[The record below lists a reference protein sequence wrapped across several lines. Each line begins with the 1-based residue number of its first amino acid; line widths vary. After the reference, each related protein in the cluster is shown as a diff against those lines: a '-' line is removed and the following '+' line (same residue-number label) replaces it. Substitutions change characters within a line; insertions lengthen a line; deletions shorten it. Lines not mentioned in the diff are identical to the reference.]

1 MEKLGLI
8 GIPGF
13 VVKLRSFATALLH
26 GIRNMPDDANAAE
39 AWMLTLADQT
49 LVMTKNGANRLGF
62 AVLLLFYRANGR
74 FPKKPIEIDDGTL
87 ERVARQLGAELDD
100 RDWYDTTSRTWK
112 RHRAEIR
119 AWLGFREATVA
130 DAELLEAWLRDR
142 VPAVGV
148 VPDQLA
154 ALLETRCRELSIE
167 APAPDRVDRIARAA
181 IHAHDSRFCNR
192 ILGCLVAGTRERL
205 EAPLRPAG
213 NESDSPVS
221 DPPAQPAPALLLRL
235 RSDPGRPGLV
245 GIQDE
250 LAKLELIRQIELPP
264 GLFDGALPHELERYR
279 RRVSTEAP
287 YELRRHPEA
296 ARLTWL
302 AVFVHLRSRTLT
314 DDLIDLLIET
324 IHHIG
329 ARAEHRVDRE
339 LLDDLKRV
347 AGKQNLLFEV
357 AGAAL
362 GKPDGIVR
370 DVVFPVVGEQT
381 LRDLVKEA
389 KATGPTYRTTLRT
402 VIRNSYKGHYR
413 RMVPQ
418 ILRRLEFRSNNEHH
432 RPVLSALDLLKRY
445 ADSKLQTFPAE
456 EVVPIDD
463 IVRGLWREAVVEKD
477 AEGRQRINRITYEIC
492 VLEAL
497 REKLRCKEVWVF
509 GAGRYRNPD
518 EDLPA
523 DFEAQRIPYYQA
535 LKLPLEADRFIADLQ
550 AEMREAL
557 RTLDAGMPANQLVRI
572 SRKRK
577 KDGWITVTPFDP
589 QPEPANLIALKAEIV
604 ATWPMTNL
612 LDMLK
617 EADLRLNFTDVLK
630 SSTAYETLDRSV
642 LRPRLLLGLNGIGTN
657 AGFQRMAGL
666 QSGTTAKDLAYV
678 RRRYITVDA
687 LRQAIAVV
695 ADGTLHAR
703 DPRIWGD
710 GTTAC
715 ASDSKHFGAW
725 DQNLTTQWHV
735 RYGGRGVMI
744 YWHVDKNSLCIH
756 SQLKSPSSSEVASMI
771 EGVVRHCTEMEVDRQ
786 YVDSHGQSTV
796 AFAFCRLLGFQLMPR
811 LKAIHVQKLSRP
823 DVGQPDAYPNLQAIL
838 TKPIDWELVRQQ
850 YDQMVKYVTAVRLGT
865 AEPESILRRF
875 VRSNIQHPTYKAFSE
890 LGRAVKTIFLC
901 QYLHSEALRREVNE
915 GLNVVEQWNSAND
928 FIFFARRGEM
938 ASNRREDHEISMLA
952 LHLLQNCMVYIN
964 TLMQQQVLAQPQ
976 WSGKLT
982 ARDLRALTPLIWE
995 HVNPYGRFEL
1005 DMEARLPI
1013 N

>member
-1 MEKLGLI
+1 MMESPK
-8 GIPGF
+8 
-13 VVKLRSFATALLH
+13 VKVLDGADAPERWILTP
-26 GIRNMPDDANAAE
+26 PDRA
-39 AWMLTLADQT
+39 
-49 LVMTKNGANRLGF
+49 LVMTKHHANRLGF
-62 AVLLLFYRANGR
+62 AVLLAFFRDRGR
-74 FPKKPIEIDDGTL
+74 FPGVASDVDRLIGEEI
-87 ERVARQLGAELDD
+87 ARQLAIEVPADFSLDLPGRTAE
-100 RDWYDTTSRTWK
+100 

-119 AWLGFREATVA
+119 ALLGFREATVA
-130 DAELLEAWLRDR
+130 DAERLEAWLRDR
-142 VPAVGV
+142 VPTVGAVT
-148 VPDQLA
+148 DQLA

-167 APAPDRVDRIARAA
+167 SPAPDRIDRIVRAA
-181 IHAHDSRFCNR
+181 IYAHDSRFCNDTVGR
-192 ILGCLVAGTRERL
+192 LAAGTRERL
-205 EAPLRPAG
+205 EALLRPAG
-213 NESDSPVS
+213 NESDNPTP
-221 DPPAQPAPALLLRL
+221 DPSGQPAPALLLRL
-235 RSDPGRPGLV
+235 RGDPGKPGLA

-250 LAKLELIRQIELPP
+250 LAKLDMVRQIALPP
-264 GLFDGALPHELERYR
+264 ALFDGVLPHELDRYR
-279 RRVSTEAP
+279 RRVAIEAP
-287 YELRRHPEA
+287 YELRRHPEP

-302 AVFVHLRSRTLT
+302 AAFVHLRSRTLT

-329 ARAEHRVDRE
+329 ARAEHRVERE

-347 AGKQNLLFEV
+347 GGKQSLLFEV

-362 GKPDGIVR
+362 EKPDGIVR

-418 ILRRLEFRSNNEHH
+418 ILQRLEFRSNNEHH

-445 ADSKLQTFPAE
+445 ADSKLQTFPAG

-477 AEGRQRINRITYEIC
+477 AKGQQRINRITYEIC

-497 REKLRCKEVWVF
+497 REKLRCKEVWVV
-509 GAGRYRNPD
+509 GADRYRNPD

-550 AEMREAL
+550 TEMREAL

-577 KDGWITVTPFDP
+577 KDGWITVTPFAP
-589 QPEPANLIALKAEIV
+589 QPEPPNLIALKAELV
-604 ATWPMTNL
+604 ATWPMTSL

-617 EADLRLNFTDVLK
+617 ETDLRLNFTDVLK

-657 AGFQRMAGL
+657 AGFQRMAGHR
-666 QSGTTAKDLAYV
+666 SGTTAKDLAYV

-687 LRQAIAVV
+687 LRQAIAIVTN
-695 ADGTLHAR
+695 GTLHAR

-771 EGVVRHCTEMEVDRQ
+771 EGVVHHCTEMEVDRQ

-850 YDQMVKYVTAVRLGT
+850 YDQMIKYVTAVRLGT
-865 AEPESILRRF
+865 AETESILRRF

-938 ASNRREDHEISMLA
+938 VSNRRENHEISMLA

-964 TLMQQQVLAQPQ
+964 TLMLQQVLAQPQ
-976 WSGKLT
+976 WSEKLT
-982 ARDLRALTPLIWE
+982 VRDLRALTPLIWE

-1005 DMEARLPI
+1005 DMEARLLI

>member
-1 MEKLGLI
+1 
-8 GIPGF
+8 
-13 VVKLRSFATALLH
+13 
-26 GIRNMPDDANAAE
+26 MPDGANIAE
-39 AWMLTLADQT
+39 RWTITASDRA
-49 LVMTKNGANRLGF
+49 LVLKRHRSNRLGF
-62 AVLLLFYRANGR
+62 AILLAFFREHGR
-74 FPKKPIEIDDGTL
+74 FPGASSDVDRLMAETIAQYLAIDIPSEFSL
-87 ERVARQLGAELDD
+87 HLPERTAE
-100 RDWYDTTSRTWK
+100 

-119 AWLGFREATVA
+119 AALGFREATVA
-130 DAELLEAWLRDR
+130 VAEALEVWLRDQI
-142 VPAVGV
+142 PAAGAI
-148 VPDQLA
+148 PAQLA
-154 ALLETRCRELSIE
+154 VLLLARCRELSIE
-167 APAPDRVDRIARAA
+167 SPTPDRVDRIVRAA
-181 IHAHDSRFCNR
+181 IRTHEERFQTTILSR
-192 ILGCLVAGTRERL
+192 LSPETRARL
-205 EAPLRPAG
+205 DALLRPAEG
-213 NESDSPVS
+213 EADDSM
-221 DPPAQPAPALLLRL
+221 PASSGQPAPALLLRL
-235 RSDPGRPGLV
+235 RADPGRPGLAGV
-245 GIQDE
+245 QDA
-250 LAKLELIRQIELPP
+250 LARLDLIREIKLPLS
-264 GLFDGALPHELERYR
+264 LFDDVLPTELERYR

-296 ARLTWL
+296 ARIAGL
-302 AVFVHLRSRTLT
+302 AVFVHLRGRTLT
-314 DDLIDLLIET
+314 DDLLDLLIET

-339 LLDDLKRV
+339 LLDDLRRV
-347 AGKQNLLFEV
+347 SGKQNLLFEV

-362 GKPDGIVR
+362 DKPDGIVR
-370 DVVFPVVGEQT
+370 DVVFPIVGEQT
-381 LRDLVKEA
+381 LRDLVREA
-389 KATGPTYRTTLRT
+389 KATGPTYRTTLRA

-418 ILRRLEFRSNNEHH
+418 ILQKLEFRSNNENH
-432 RPVLSALDLLKRY
+432 RPVLQALDLLRRY
-445 ADSKLQTFPAE
+445 ANSKLQTFPAD

-463 IVRGLWREAVVEKD
+463 IVRGLWRDAVVEKD
-477 AEGRQRINRITYEIC
+477 SSGRTRINRITYEIC

-497 REKLRCKEVWVF
+497 REKLRCKEIWVV
-509 GAGRYRNPD
+509 GANRYRNPD

-523 DFEAQRIPYYQA
+523 DFETRREPYYQA
-535 LKLPLEADRFIADLQ
+535 LNLPLDADRFVDDLR

-557 RTLDAGMPANQLVRI
+557 RTLNAGMPNNPLVRI
-572 SRKRK
+572 GQKRN

-589 QPEPANLIALKAEIV
+589 QPDPANLTAIKAELA
-604 ATWPMTNL
+604 ATWPMTGL

-617 EADLRLNFTDVLK
+617 ETDLRLNFTDVLK
-630 SSTAYETLDRSV
+630 STTAYEALDRAV
-642 LRPRLLLGLNGIGTN
+642 LRPRLLLCLNGLGTN

-666 QSGTTAKDLAYV
+666 QSGTTAKDLAYI
-678 RRRYITVDA
+678 RRRYITADT
-687 LRQAIAVV
+687 LRQAV
-695 ADGTLHAR
+695 AIVSNGTLHAR
-703 DPRIWGD
+703 DPGIWGD

-771 EGVVRHCTEMEVDRQ
+771 EGVVHHCTEMEVDRQ

-823 DVGQPDAYPNLQAIL
+823 DTGQPDAYPHLRAIL
-838 TKPIDWELVRQQ
+838 TKPIDWDLVRQQ
-850 YDQMVKYVTAVRLGT
+850 YDQMIKYVTAVRLGT
-865 AEPESILRRF
+865 AETEAILRRF

-901 QYLHSEALRREVNE
+901 RYLHSEELRREINE

-938 ASNRREDHEISMLA
+938 VSNRREDHEISMLA

-964 TLMQQQVLAQPQ
+964 TLMLQRVLARPE
-976 WSGKLT
+976 WSGRPT
-982 ARDLRALTPLIWE
+982 VRDLRALTPLIWE

-1005 DMEARLPI
+1005 DMATRLPI
-1013 N
+1013 D

>member
-1 MEKLGLI
+1 ML
-8 GIPGF
+8 
-13 VVKLRSFATALLH
+13 
-26 GIRNMPDDANAAE
+26 DDATTAE
-39 AWMLTLADQT
+39 AWVLTLADQM

-74 FPKKPIEIDDGTL
+74 FPKKPIEIDEETVAQ
-87 ERVARQLGAELDD
+87 VARQLGAER
-100 RDWYDTTSRTWK
+100 RDHDWCDTTSRTWK

-142 VPAVGV
+142 VPAVGA

-154 ALLETRCRELSIE
+154 TLLETRCRELSIE
-167 APAPDRVDRIARAA
+167 TPARDRIDRIVRAA
-181 IHAHDSRFCNR
+181 IYAHDGRFCTDT
-192 ILGCLVAGTRERL
+192 LGRLAAGTRERL
-205 EAPLRPAG
+205 DALLRPAG
-213 NESDSPVS
+213 NEADNPVP
-221 DPPAQPAPALLLRL
+221 DPSAQPAPALLLRL
-235 RSDPGRPGLV
+235 RSDPGRPGLA

-250 LAKLELIRQIELPP
+250 LAKLDLVRQIELPP
-264 GLFDGALPHELERYR
+264 GLFDGVLPHELDRYR
-279 RRVSTEAP
+279 RRVAIEAP
-287 YELRRHPEA
+287 YELRRHPEP

-302 AVFVHLRSRTLT
+302 AAFVHLRSRTLT

-329 ARAEHRVDRE
+329 ARAEHRVERE

-347 AGKQNLLFEV
+347 GGKQNLLFEV

-362 GKPDGIVR
+362 DKPDGIVR

-418 ILRRLEFRSNNEHH
+418 ILQRLEFRSNNEHH

-445 ADSKLQTFPAE
+445 ADSKLQTFPAD

-477 AEGRQRINRITYEIC
+477 AKGRQRINRITYEIC

-497 REKLRCKEVWVF
+497 REKLRCKEVWVV
-509 GAGRYRNPD
+509 GANRYRNPD

-550 AEMREAL
+550 TEMREAL
-557 RTLDAGMPANQLVRI
+557 RTLDAGMPANQLVQI
-572 SRKRK
+572 GRKRK

-617 EADLRLNFTDVLK
+617 ETDLRLNFTDVLK

-687 LRQAIAVV
+687 LRQAIATVTN
-695 ADGTLHAR
+695 GTLHAR

-823 DVGQPDAYPNLQAIL
+823 DVGQPDGYPNLRAIL

-865 AEPESILRRF
+865 AETESILRRF

-890 LGRAVKTIFLC
+890 LGRAIKTIFLC
-901 QYLHSEALRREVNE
+901 QYLNSEALRREVNE

-928 FIFFARRGEM
+928 FIFFARRGDM

>member
-1 MEKLGLI
+1 
-8 GIPGF
+8 
-13 VVKLRSFATALLH
+13 
-26 GIRNMPDDANAAE
+26 MPDDGNAVE
-39 AWMLTLADQT
+39 AWMLTPADHA

-62 AVLLLFYRANGR
+62 AVLLLFYRTHGR
-74 FPKKPIEIDDGTL
+74 FPRKPIEIGEATVV
-87 ERVARQLGAELDD
+87 RVARQLGVESDD
-100 RDWYDTTSRTWK
+100 HDWYDTTSRTWK

-130 DAELLEAWLRDR
+130 DAELLEALLRDQI
-142 VPAVGV
+142 PAIGV
-148 VPDQLA
+148 VPDQLI
-154 ALLETRCRELSIE
+154 ALVETRCRELSIE
-167 APAPDRVDRIARAA
+167 SPALDRVDRIVRAA
-181 IHAHDSRFCNR
+181 IHDHDRRFCAG
-192 ILGCLVAGTRERL
+192 ILGRLGPGTRARL
-205 EAPLRPAG
+205 EALLRPARTEAG
-213 NESDSPVS
+213 SPIS
-221 DPPAQPAPALLLRL
+221 DPSAQPAPALLLRL
-235 RSDPGRPGLV
+235 RSDPGRPGLAAV
-245 GIQDE
+245 QDE
-250 LAKLELIRQIELPP
+250 LAKLELVRQIELPP
-264 GLFDGALPHELERYR
+264 GLFDGVLPHELDRYR
-279 RRVSTEAP
+279 RRVSAEAP

-302 AVFVHLRSRTLT
+302 AAFVHLRSRTLT

-357 AGAAL
+357 AGASL
-362 GKPDGIVR
+362 EKPDGIVR

-418 ILRRLEFRSNNEHH
+418 ILQHLEFRSNNEHY

-445 ADSKLQTFPAE
+445 ADSKLQTFPAGE
-456 EVVPIDD
+456 AVPIDD

-497 REKLRCKEVWVF
+497 REKLRCKEVWVV
-509 GAGRYRNPD
+509 GADRYRNPD

-535 LKLPLEADRFIADLQ
+535 LKLPLEADRFVADLQ

-557 RTLDAGMPANQLVRI
+557 RTLDAGMPTNRLVRI
-572 SRKRK
+572 SRKRNK
-577 KDGWITVTPFDP
+577 EGWITVTPFDP

-617 EADLRLNFTDVLK
+617 ETDLRLNFTDVLK
-630 SSTAYETLDRSV
+630 SATAYETLDRSV

-657 AGFQRMAGL
+657 AGFQRMAGIRT
-666 QSGTTAKDLAYV
+666 GTTAKDLAYV
-678 RRRYITVDA
+678 RRRYITVEA
-687 LRQAIAVV
+687 LRQAIAIV
-695 ADGTLHAR
+695 ADGTLHTR
-703 DPRIWGD
+703 NPQIWGD

-771 EGVVRHCTEMEVDRQ
+771 EGVVHHCTEMEVDRQ

-823 DVGQPDAYPNLQAIL
+823 DVGQSDAYPNLQAIL
-838 TKPIDWELVRQQ
+838 TRPIDWELVRQQ

-865 AEPESILRRF
+865 AETESILRRF

-890 LGRAVKTIFLC
+890 LGRAIKTIFLC
-901 QYLHSEALRREVNE
+901 QYLHSEELRREVNE

-938 ASNRREDHEISMLA
+938 VSNRREDHEISMLA

-964 TLMQQQVLAQPQ
+964 TLMLQQVLAQPQ

-982 ARDLRALTPLIWE
+982 TRDFRALTPLIWE

-1013 N
+1013 D